1 MLTNAAIE
9 RILTQHQADLE
20 TLADAVA
27 KLIVMSGPAQPS
39 ADTEIPGQLVLFV
52 LGPSDEADPR

>member
-9 RILTQHQADLE
+9 RILTQHQSDLE

-27 KLIVMSGPAQPS
+27 RLIVTSGQAQPS
-39 ADTEIPGQLVLFV
+39 ADTECPGQLVLFV
-52 LGPSDEADPR
+52 IGPDDEAGPQ